1 METEYENPKQ
11 RAIMET
17 GRRLFWK
24 YGFRRV
30 NVDEICREAG
40 VSKMTFYRFFENKKE
55 LAKTIYEN
63 EVRIGVERFDIVMR
77 SDMSPSDKLK
87 AIITMKLE
95 GTNDMSKEFL
105 MDFYKSNDT
114 GLKAFVEDLTER
126 SWNEIIKSFRDAQEK
141 GWLRKD
147 FKPEFILYLTQHLI
161 PMLTDENL
169 IKLYDTPQELILEF
183 ANFFTYGIS
192 QHD

>member
-1 METEYENPKQ
+1 METENKNPKQ

-40 VSKMTFYRFFENKKE
+40 VSKMTFYRFFENKKD

-63 EVRIGVERFDIVMR
+63 EVRIGVERFDMLMK
-77 SDMSPSDKLK
+77 SEMSPSDKLK

-95 GTNDMSKEFL
+95 GTNDMSREFL
-105 MDFYKSNDT
+105 MDFYTSNDT
-114 GLKAFVEDLTER
+114 GLKAFVEDLTEK
-126 SWNEIIKSFRDAQEK
+126 SWNEIIKSFRYAQDK
-141 GWLRKD
+141 GWFRKD
-147 FKPEFILYLTQHLI
+147 FKPEFVLYLTQHLI

-169 IKLYDTPQELILEF
+169 LKLYDTPQELILEF

>member
-1 METEYENPKQ
+1 MEIDYENPKY
-11 RAIMET
+11 RALMEA

-40 VSKMTFYRFFENKKE
+40 VSKMTFYRFFENKID
-55 LAKTIYEN
+55 LARKIYER
-63 EVRIGVERFDIVMR
+63 EILFGIERFTRLMNSDIT
-77 SDMSPSDKLK
+77 SSEKLK
-87 AIITMKLE
+87 AIITLKLE
-95 GTNDMSKEFL
+95 GTNDMSREFL

-114 GLKAFVEDLTER
+114 GLKAFVEDLTEK

-141 GWLRKD
+141 GWFRKD

-169 IKLYDTPQELILEF
+169 LKLYDTPQELILEF

-192 QHD
+192 NHD

>member
-1 METEYENPKQ
+1 METENKNPKQ

-40 VSKMTFYRFFENKKE
+40 VSKMTFYRFFENKID
-55 LAKTIYEN
+55 LARKIYER
-63 EVRIGVERFDIVMR
+63 EILIGVERFNKLMNSEIP
-77 SDMSPSDKLK
+77 PSDKLK
-87 AIITMKLE
+87 AIITLKLE
-95 GTNDMSKEFL
+95 GTNDMSREFL

-114 GLKAFVEDLTER
+114 GLKAFVEDLTEK

-141 GWLRKD
+141 GWFRKD

-169 IKLYDTPQELILEF
+169 LKLYDTPQQLILEF

>member
-1 METEYENPKQ
+1 
-11 RAIMET
+11 MET

-40 VSKMTFYRFFENKKE
+40 VSKMTFYRFFENKID
-55 LAKTIYEN
+55 LARKIYER
-63 EVRIGVERFDIVMR
+63 EILIGVERFNKLMNSEIP
-77 SDMSPSDKLK
+77 PSDKLK
-87 AIITMKLE
+87 AIITLKLE
-95 GTNDMSKEFL
+95 GTNDMSREFL

-114 GLKAFVEDLTER
+114 GLKAFVEDLTEK

-141 GWLRKD
+141 GWFRKD

-169 IKLYDTPQELILEF
+169 LKLYDTPQELILEF